1 MMKSIYI
8 QNDIDIDEDEKFII
22 HEVSVC
28 NCFLDWGVYFKQVN
42 SGRHSLNFIKDYF
55 DNVLLAQVN
64 NISSDVFI
72 MFGSVS
78 IVCCKRGLYHLL
90 YKDDVDKKTMDDN
103 CPAELVD
110 FCCVYYLDRSLFFYY
125 ICENCKLT
133 FLKIISKRF
142 TAIKI

>member
-22 HEVSVC
+22 HEVRVC
-28 NCFLDWGVYFKQVN
+28 NCFLDWGVYF
-42 SGRHSLNFIKDYF
+42 
-55 DNVLLAQVN
+55 DNVLLSQVN

-103 CPAELVD
+103 CSAELVD
-110 FCCVYYLDRSLFFYY
+110 FCCVYYLDRSLFFDY